1 MGGISAAARKAK
13 LMADLVAPA
22 HRAEER
28 PKRWRLWHTAGLS
41 LLVALIAGVCL
52 LFPRLA
58 SGGEN
63 FGMWRLGS
71 WLLIMALLGLL
82 FVLIGRGVM
91 GLWKGCLID
100 NRNKMSLSRLQLISW
115 TALVLSAFLTFAA
128 FKVHAH
134 PTTGALDIVVPA
146 QVWSL
151 LGISTASLAGSAT
164 IKYAKR
170 NAHVNEEIVEAELQ
184 KTRQAMPSAPEA
196 ESLESQGLLVTKDTP
211 EGASIS
217 DLFAGDEIGSAAQLD
232 VGKVQM
238 FFFTLI
244 VVLAYAIGVGSIL
257 YKAGGLPNELPDV
270 SEGMVVLLLISH
282 AGFLAG
288 KAVPAS
294 PTTRTV

>member
-1 MGGISAAARKAK
+1 MREEILAAARKAG
-13 LMADLVAPA
+13 LVVDLVSSGGAA
-22 HRAEER
+22 D
-28 PKRWRLWHTAGLS
+28 KSTRWRFGHTAGLS
-41 LLVALIAGVCL
+41 FLVAAIVAICL
-52 LFPRLA
+52 LFPRFA

-63 FGMWRLGS
+63 FGTWRLAS

-82 FVLIGRGVM
+82 FVLIGRGVI
-91 GLWKGCLID
+91 GLWTGCLID
-100 NRNKMSLSRLQLISW
+100 NRNRMSLSRLQLISW
-115 TALVLSAFLTFAA
+115 TALVLSAF
-128 FKVHAH
+128 KIHAD
-134 PTTGALDIVVPA
+134 PRTDALDIVVPA

-170 NAHVNEEIVEAELQ
+170 NASVNEKVAEAELE
-184 KTRQAMPSAPEA
+184 KTKQAMPSSPET
-196 ESLESQGLLVTKDTP
+196 ESLEAQGLLVTKETP
-211 EGASIS
+211 QNANIS
-217 DLFAGDEIGSAAQLD
+217 DLFTGDEVGSAAQLD

-244 VVLAYAIGVGSIL
+244 VVLAYAIGLGSIL
-257 YKAGGLPNELPDV
+257 YRAGGLPQGLPDV

-294 PTTRTV
+294 PTSRTA

>member
-1 MGGISAAARKAK
+1 
-13 LMADLVAPA
+13 MADLVAPA

-58 SGGEN
+58 SGGAN

-100 NRNKMSLSRLQLISW
+100 NRNRMSLSRLQLISW

-128 FKVHAH
+128 FKIHAD
-134 PTTGALDIVVPA
+134 PRTDALDIAVPT

-170 NAHVNEEIVEAELQ
+170 NASVNEEFAEAELE
-184 KTRQAMPSAPEA
+184 KTKQAMPSSPET
-196 ESLESQGLLVTKDTP
+196 ESLEAQGLLVTKEMP
-211 EGASIS
+211 QGASIS
-217 DLFAGDEIGSAAQLD
+217 DLFTGEE
-232 VGKVQM
+232 VGGPPSSW
-238 FFFTLI
+238 TW
-244 VVLAYAIGVGSIL
+244 A
-257 YKAGGLPNELPDV
+257 
-270 SEGMVVLLLISH
+270 
-282 AGFLAG
+282 
-288 KAVPAS
+288 
-294 PTTRTV
+294 RCRC

>member
-1 MGGISAAARKAK
+1 
-13 LMADLVAPA
+13 MADLVSPA
-22 HRAEER
+22 QHAEDR
-28 PKRWRLWHTAGLS
+28 PTRWRLSHTAGLS
-41 LLVALIAGVCL
+41 LLVAAITAACL
-52 LFPRLA
+52 LTPRLA

-71 WLLIMALLGLL
+71 WLLIMALLSLL
-82 FVLIGRGVM
+82 FVLIGRGVT

-100 NRNKMSLSRLQLISW
+100 NRNRMSLSRLQLISW

-128 FKVHAH
+128 FKVHAD
-134 PTTGALDIVVPA
+134 PTADALDIVVPA

-196 ESLESQGLLVTKDTP
+196 QSLEAQGLLATKGTP

-217 DLFAGDEIGSAAQLD
+217 DLFTGEEIGSAAQLD

-257 YKAGGLPNELPDV
+257 YRAGGLPNELPDV

-294 PTTRTV
+294 PTTRAT